1 MYKETDIPLISE
13 QYYHIYNCGN
23 NGENLFFEERNYPY
37 FLKLYAKY
45 IYPVTNTY
53 AYCLMKNH
61 FHLLVRMKP
70 LEDLEGFENLP
81 GLYSRQFSNLFNA
94 YTKAINKAYN
104 RKGSLF
110 QKNFKRKLID
120 SDDYFIHLISY
131 IHRNPQKHGF
141 TDDYRN
147 YPYSSYETIY
157 EQKNSRIDNKQVIDW
172 FGNLSSFVKYHEQF
186 DEVKIQHLI

>member
-70 LEDLEGFENLP
+70 LEDLEGFETF
-81 GLYSRQFSNLFNA
+81 QV
-94 YTKAINKAYN
+94 YTPD
-104 RKGSLF
+104 SF
-110 QKNFKRKLID
+110 QICLMLTLKPLTKLITEKVA
-120 SDDYFIHLISY
+120 FFKKIS
-131 IHRNPQKHGF
+131 NV
-141 TDDYRN
+141 N
-147 YPYSSYETIY
+147 
-157 EQKNSRIDNKQVIDW
+157 
-172 FGNLSSFVKYHEQF
+172 
-186 DEVKIQHLI
+186 

>member
-94 YTKAINKAYN
+94 YTKAINKYHHPTEMT
-104 RKGSLF
+104 KMP
-110 QKNFKRKLID
+110 
-120 SDDYFIHLISY
+120 
-131 IHRNPQKHGF
+131 PQPGRVGNVF
-141 TDDYRN
+141 LLPTTDR
-147 YPYSSYETIY
+147 
-157 EQKNSRIDNKQVIDW
+157 QKQV
-172 FGNLSSFVKYHEQF
+172 
-186 DEVKIQHLI
+186 